1 MGLDEDKIMTTFQS
15 RFGRE
20 PWLQP
25 YTDETMEALP
35 EQGIKHLAV
44 ICPGFSSD
52 CLETIEEINMEA
64 RELFIE
70 AGGETFHYI
79 PCLNDNP
86 KHIEALAEVVSQYL

>member
-1 MGLDEDKIMTTFQS
+1 
-15 RFGRE
+15 
-20 PWLQP
+20 
-25 YTDETMEALP
+25 
-35 EQGIKHLAV
+35 
-44 ICPGFSSD
+44 
-52 CLETIEEINMEA
+52 EINMEA